1 MDGTYHPNPFRRVE
15 IPKEN
20 SRMRQLG
27 IPTVVDR
34 SLFYCRM
41 PLFIVVC
48 GIGGFL
54 YYVTITILSQ

>member
-1 MDGTYHPNPFRRVE
+1 
-15 IPKEN
+15 
-20 SRMRQLG
+20 MRQLG

-54 YYVTITILSQ
+54 YYVTITFLSQ